1 MDVHQQHPPSQDI
14 VLKVTGAKATCAGK
28 YKTHFAAGLAGD
40 FTLALTV
47 SDLTLGVQISESSAG
62 SPIALPSS
70 VALSTDPKC
79 SVVVSNVDLHFS
91 STVLKIFEGPI
102 DAAVKAL
109 VPKQVCDQVGVMIAT
124 KGQPLLDKL
133 HTTLAGFLKPFPPPP
148 PLHHFA
154 GNRSNESFV
163 AWAGV
168 RVLDL
173 LQDMLAAVAPRTHL
187 QQVVVVLQ
195 HAVSLARVGEDPGGR
210 LILVERRARGSGGE
224 LLKEGSHRAS
234 VRAACL
240 WGALSTGRA
249 GSVPRAS
256 PQRTGIRPRCSPAA
270 ALCSTTLVV

>member
-28 YKTHFAAGLAGD
+28 YKTHNALGLAGD

-47 SDLTLGVQISESSAG
+47 SDLTLGVQITESSAG

-70 VALSTDPKC
+70 IALSTDPKC

-173 LQDMLAAVAPRTHL
+173 LQDMLAAVDAATFMR
-187 QQVVVVLQ
+187 
-195 HAVSLARVGEDPGGR
+195 SLFPGGVAHVDAST
-210 LILVERRARGSGGE
+210 LEAWERRLAN
-224 LLKEGSHRAS
+224 AS
-234 VRAACL
+234 NM
-240 WGALSTGRA
+240 
-249 GSVPRAS
+249 SVPMS
-256 PQRTGIRPRCSPAA
+256 IPTYVFGCG
-270 ALCSTTLVV
+270 LWEV